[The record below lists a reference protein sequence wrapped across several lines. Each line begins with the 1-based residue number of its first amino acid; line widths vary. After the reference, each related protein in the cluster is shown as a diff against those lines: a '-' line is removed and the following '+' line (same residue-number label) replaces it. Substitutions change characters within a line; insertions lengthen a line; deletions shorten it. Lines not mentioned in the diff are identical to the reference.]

1 MALRI
6 DELLKKYNPSSIN
19 SKNNVTNII
28 TTQFKSNMKKVYED
42 HQLILI
48 NANRKL
54 NFYSSFK
61 KEIRKTEFLNLINSP
76 QHKIAINKFRLSNHK
91 LHIETGRHTTPNRPQ
106 YIKEAAFFRHAN
118 EIERVFFAVFFMI
131 SFNYNLTTK
140 SLQGILALIILIIT
154 LKRK

>member
-1 MALRI
+1 LALRI

-19 SKNNVTNII
+19 LKNNVTNII

-76 QHKIAINKFRLSNHK
+76 QHKIAINKFRLI
-91 LHIETGRHTTPNRPQ
+91 HIETGRHTTPNRRQ
-106 YIKEAAFFRHAN
+106 YIKGAAFFCHSN
-118 EIERVFFAVFFMI
+118 EIERV
-131 SFNYNLTTK
+131 
-140 SLQGILALIILIIT
+140 
-154 LKRK
+154 

>member
-1 MALRI
+1 
-6 DELLKKYNPSSIN
+6 
-19 SKNNVTNII
+19 
-28 TTQFKSNMKKVYED
+28 MKKVYED

-76 QHKIAINKFRLSNHK
+76 QQKIAINKFRLSNHK

-140 SLQGILALIILIIT
+140 SLQHILALIILIIT